1 MRRAT
6 GSAAPIR
13 HGWRD
18 PVPSSVV
25 FGGLKRA
32 VPQRSEEPSD
42 EELMARIVGRDGQ
55 AFAVLV
61 ERLLPRLLA
70 LAQAVLGN
78 PAEADD
84 VAQEAFLR
92 IWTHADRWDRGR
104 ALLTTWLH
112 RIVVN
117 LCLDRLRKVRP
128 AALGEE
134 ANEVPDPGESA
145 FDAVASREARALLQ
159 AALDRLPPRQRL
171 ALGLFY
177 FHDLDLRSSAAAMK
191 LSPAAFEILLRRA
204 RGALKDGV
212 TRRTSREALP

>member
-1 MRRAT
+1 M
-6 GSAAPIR
+6 
-13 HGWRD
+13 
-18 PVPSSVV
+18 PSSVV
-25 FGGLKRA
+25 FGRLKRA

-42 EELMARIVGRDGQ
+42 EELMARVVERDGE

-70 LAQAVLGN
+70 LAQSVLGN
-78 PAEADD
+78 PGEADD

-92 IWTHADRWDRGR
+92 IWIHAGRWDPGR

-117 LCLDRLRKVRP
+117 LCLDRLRKIRP
-128 AALGEE
+128 AALEEE
-134 ANEVPDPGESA
+134 AQELPDPAESA
-145 FDAVASREARALLQ
+145 FDTVAGREARGLLQ
-159 AALDRLPPRQRL
+159 AALGRLPPRQRL
-171 ALGLFY
+171 ALALFY
-177 FHDLDLRSSAAAMK
+177 FHDLDLRTSAGAMK

-212 TRRTSREALP
+212 TQQTSREALP